1 MPVLPLIQVSEAPLS
16 IRSFFANGDPG
27 PIVSSLAHVPEL
39 LQKTMPFI
47 AAALG
52 PSGIDFRT
60 KEIIV
65 LRTSAIMSCSFCT
78 NLHTVVA
85 EQTGLTSEQLHA
97 LRGETD
103 VGAVGFTKKELCL
116 IQWCDAMGNGTAPV
130 PTELTKTLSSLYSEA
145 EVVEFGIASG
155 CTIMLNRY
163 ASALHLPTATPHLE
177 WLETNGFTICN

>member
-1 MPVLPLIQVSEAPLS
+1 
-16 IRSFFANGDPG
+16 
-27 PIVSSLAHVPEL
+27 
-39 LQKTMPFI
+39 MPFI

-52 PSGIDFRT
+52 PSAIDFRT

-97 LRGETD
+97 LRGESA
-103 VGAVGFTKKELCL
+103 VENVGFSEKELCL
-116 IQWCDAMGNGTAPV
+116 IAWCDAMSNGTAPV
-130 PTELTKTLSSLYSEA
+130 PTELTKKLTDLYSQA
-145 EVVEFGIASG
+145 EVVEFGMASG

-163 ASALHLPTATPHLE
+163 ASALQLPTATPHLE
-177 WLETNGFTICN
+177 WLENNGFAVCN